1 MSSDKN
7 FLISISVILI
17 VIYYFFKLDFLIF
30 ISVFFII
37 FAFIK
42 PNLFHILNYIVY
54 RIGLIFL
61 LLLQPLIL
69 RVIFVLVFGI
79 VGILMKVFR
88 YDPFKLKKKKLNSFW
103 RDRKTQVETLEDLKN
118 QY

>member
-7 FLISISVILI
+7 FLISISVLLI

-42 PNLFHILNYIVY
+42 PNLFHILNYVVY

-61 LLLQPLIL
+61 SLLQPLIL

-79 VGILMKVFR
+79 IGIVMKIFK
-88 YDPFKLKKKKLNSFW
+88 YDPFKLKKKNLPSFW
-103 RDRKTQVETLEDLKN
+103 CDRKTQIETLEDLKN

>member
-17 VIYYFFKLDFLIF
+17 VVYYFFKLDFLIF

-42 PNLFHILNYIVY
+42 PNLFHILNYDRV
-54 RIGLIFL
+54 GLIFL

-79 VGILMKVFR
+79 IGIVMKIFK
-88 YDPFKLKKKKLNSFW
+88 YDPFKLKKKN
-103 RDRKTQVETLEDLKN
+103 
-118 QY
+118 